1 MGMAKRAAGGDAAE
15 EEGEAGAGDGVPAKF
30 GRGGGDAGDESGV
43 VEPREVVA
51 TSTGVQAGR
60 WRRLEAA
67 GAEEMDGRRR
77 KRSSGGHL
85 AKRRAGRRGGG
96 GGDAGGGDGAAGRRT
111 GEAAQAAGGRRRRG
125 RERATAGR
133 WLGTSGDRG
142 RGLKR

>member
-1 MGMAKRAAGGDAAE
+1 MAKGAAGGDVDE
-15 EEGEAGAGDGVPAKF
+15 EEGEAGAGDGVPVMF